1 MFIVYI
7 LFSPSFNRYYI
18 GFTGDTMTERLAK
31 HLSNHNGFTSKA
43 KDWVVVYTETYTS
56 KSEAMQRE
64 KQLKSWKSHQRIMQ
78 LIKRSST
85 E

>member
-31 HLSNHNGFTSKA
+31 HLSTKKNAPKVKF
-43 KDWVVVYTETYTS
+43 
-56 KSEAMQRE
+56 
-64 KQLKSWKSHQRIMQ
+64 
-78 LIKRSST
+78 
-85 E
+85 